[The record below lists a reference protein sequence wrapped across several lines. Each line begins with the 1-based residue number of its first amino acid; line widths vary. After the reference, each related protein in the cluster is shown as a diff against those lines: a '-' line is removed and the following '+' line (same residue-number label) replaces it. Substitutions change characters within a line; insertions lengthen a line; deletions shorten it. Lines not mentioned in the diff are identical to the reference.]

1 MRTITTPCLLLAC
14 TLAACGGDGP
24 GPVDSGLPAEKSG
37 KDLTEDERE
46 SFCEAAAANLAA
58 RNTDA
63 ERKNAVCVAI
73 GLAFAGLG
81 GGTVEECEEFAVMC
95 RDGDGEAEG
104 GNEGGEEPACSLA
117 AALATCDAPIA
128 DIEACVTEQNEA
140 TADAIRELSCANL
153 SATPTEAKDGPACA
167 KIQATCPSV

>member
-1 MRTITTPCLLLAC
+1 MRTFTTPCLVLAC

-37 KDLTEDERE
+37 KELTEAERE
-46 SFCEAAAANLAA
+46 TFCEEAAANLAA

-63 ERKNAVCVAI
+63 ERKNAACVGFGI
-73 GLAFAGLG
+73 GFAALA
-81 GGTVEECEEFAVMC
+81 GGTVEECEEFAKMC
-95 RDGDGEAEG
+95 RDGAGEDEG
-104 GNEGGEEPACSLA
+104 GNEGGEEPACSLS
-117 AALATCDAPIA
+117 AALATCDAPVA

-140 TADAIRELSCANL
+140 AADAIRELSCDDIGKM
-153 SATPTEAKDGPACA
+153 PTESMDGPACA